1 MIKTNKIWNKIMKIN
16 KNKTLIFNK
25 IWIKTKNQ
33 IKFNKIQIKTKD
45 QIKFNKIWI
54 KTKNQIKFNKI
65 QIKSKDQINKM
76 FNLNKVIKP
85 NIKMKLQIVNFF
97 YIQQWMK

>member
-1 MIKTNKIWNKIMKIN
+1 MIKINKIWNKIMKIN

-25 IWIKTKNQ
+25 IQIKTKNQ

-45 QIKFNKIWI
+45 QIKFNKIR
-54 KTKNQIKFNKI
+54 
-65 QIKSKDQINKM
+65 IKSKDQINKM

-85 NIKMKLQIVNFF
+85 IIKMKLQIVQFF
-97 YIQQWMK
+97 IYSNG